1 MKLLAAI
8 LSALSVATL
17 AIPYW
22 FNSNEESANDK
33 DLMSA
38 LALVKPHT
46 PAKSKN
52 NLEQRWLANQQQVE
66 QQKQQQ
72 QRQEQQQQKQ
82 KEQAHSVLFEGKAL
96 RLFGIFKQAEG
107 YFVLI
112 KTSEGNLVKVGK
124 EQDIEPGIWLKAI
137 SQRSVT
143 LASEQSEKEFELFKR
158 RSNETSN

>member
-22 FNSNEESANDK
+22 FNSNEESASDK

-46 PAKSKN
+46 LAKSKN

-66 QQKQQQ
+66 QQK
-72 QRQEQQQQKQ
+72 QKQ